1 MLWIDDAAFHPAI
14 VIIIMYIPTGWKNMT
29 SLHFRFFE
37 DFGEMALV
45 ISQARFDPVLFK
57 VILFNDLVSDISNHF
72 ILFHHF
78 YLEITSFFLGL
89 TFVLCN
95 VYP

>member
-14 VIIIMYIPTGWKNMT
+14 VIIIIYILSGWKNMT

-37 DFGEMALV
+37 DLGEMALV

-78 YLEITSFFLGL
+78 LFRNYIIFLVL
-89 TFVLCN
+89 TFVLCS